1 MRVGG
6 GVEVR
11 HPDEGD
17 EALAARPRVDGAD
30 DLALDRHR
38 RRRHPLDHRT
48 HGSNL
53 RSFGMRSSP
62 AGLGTDMGY
71 DNLGTYGVWRGYKGV
86 MPELAVEIERLG
98 YQTVWLGGCRRAG
111 LEFVD
116 PLLEATS
123 TLTVATGIA
132 DIWANPVDELAAS
145 YHRIDQ
151 RFPGRFL
158 LGIGAGHPEAH
169 QAYAKPYRAL
179 VDYLDALDAAGVPRE
194 RRVLAALGPKVL
206 ELSATRTLGAHPY
219 LTPPAHTRF
228 ARDVLGPDALL
239 APEQKVV
246 LETDPARA
254 REIGRPVVDR
264 PYLHLRNYV
273 ANLHRLGYT
282 DADIADGGSDA
293 LIDALVARGDA
304 EAIAARL
311 RAHLDAG
318 ANHVAIQAL
327 PQTADPLPTLRAL
340 ADALQIDCAQPS

>member
-1 MRVGG
+1 
-6 GVEVR
+6 
-11 HPDEGD
+11 
-17 EALAARPRVDGAD
+17 
-30 DLALDRHR
+30 
-38 RRRHPLDHRT
+38 
-48 HGSNL
+48 
-53 RSFGMRSSP
+53 
-62 AGLGTDMGY
+62 MGY
-71 DNLGTYGVWRGYKGV
+71 ENLGSYGVWRGYKDATPDV
-86 MPELAVEIERLG
+86 AVGIEQLG
-98 YQTVWLGGCRRAG
+98 YGTLWLGGCRRAA
-111 LEFVD
+111 LDFVD
-116 PLLEATS
+116 PLLSATT

-132 DIWANPVDELAAS
+132 DIWANPVDEFAAS
-145 YHRIDQ
+145 FHRIER

-169 QAYAKPYRAL
+169 QAYTRPYRAL

-194 RRVLAALGPKVL
+194 RRALAALGPKVL
-206 ELSATRTLGAHPY
+206 ELSAARTLGAHPY

-293 LIDALVARGDA
+293 LIDDLVAHGDA
-304 EAIAARL
+304 DAIAARL
-311 RAHLDAG
+311 RAHLGAG
-318 ANHVAIQAL
+318 ANHVAIQVL
-327 PQTADPLPTLRAL
+327 PQDGDPLPALRAL
-340 ADALQIDCAQPS
+340 ADVLQIGCAQPS